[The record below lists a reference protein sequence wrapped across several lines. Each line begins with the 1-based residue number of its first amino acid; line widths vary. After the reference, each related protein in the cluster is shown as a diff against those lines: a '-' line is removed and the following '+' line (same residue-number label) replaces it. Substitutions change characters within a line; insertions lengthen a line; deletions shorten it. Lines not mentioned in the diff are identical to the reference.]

1 MAECGYLCLGFGRGR
16 VAGIDCHCTFP
27 QFVARNPRGPDAILQ
42 GEPVVA
48 GRICAHVEAYA
59 VTLLERSTAIRIDLG
74 SAGDGFENVNSMRSF
89 SVLGIW
95 SSSMRWHE
103 AIKSAAAANVAI
115 RLILVVIPCNFILCQ
130 SIGFKLFQSL

>member
-1 MAECGYLCLGFGRGR
+1 MVASQQIGGSVPLGTLVGGNRMAECGHLCLGFGRGW

-74 SAGDGFENVNSMRSF
+74 SAGDGFRKRKLNEVVFGTRN
-89 SVLGIW
+89 
-95 SSSMRWHE
+95 
-103 AIKSAAAANVAI
+103 
-115 RLILVVIPCNFILCQ
+115 LVELHA
-130 SIGFKLFQSL
+130 LA